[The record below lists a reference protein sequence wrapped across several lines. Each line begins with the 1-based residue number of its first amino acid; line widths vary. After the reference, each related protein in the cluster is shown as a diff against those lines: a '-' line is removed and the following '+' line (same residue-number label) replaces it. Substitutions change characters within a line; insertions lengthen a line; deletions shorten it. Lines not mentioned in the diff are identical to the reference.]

1 MELFEKF
8 EEQDGVR
15 FNWNVFPSTSRDAKD
30 VVLPISCVYNPRHK
44 ATSVPVTN
52 HPIAVCGNKDCGAIL
67 NPYCQIDLT
76 TRTWTCRMCM
86 TRNRLPVI
94 PGEADPHA
102 LPAAADPQNTTI
114 EYATSRTAPTAPA
127 FLFVLDTNAEPEELE
142 SLKDSLTEVIDQL
155 PEHCAIGLL
164 SYGSS
169 TQFYQLGYS
178 HCLRSLAFNGE
189 KSYSSKDIEEAFGYT
204 SVDGAAG
211 SRRQGITNQF
221 LVPQTDSFVVIDAL
235 QQIKAN
241 KKTPKEG
248 DRFARGTGTAINVA
262 LSFAETA
269 LSQGFVRI
277 GVFTSGPATV
287 GPGKIVDIPLKEPI
301 RGHHD
306 IINGTAI
313 HHKAAA
319 KYYGE
324 LGTRAAAGGFAV
336 DLIVGSYDQVGVAE
350 IGTLSHQTGGV
361 IILSDSFT
369 TSICKESIRRHYSF
383 GDENVGMA
391 HAGARAVVEVKTTP
405 ELKVQGMIGHGVSL
419 DKRSKMFA
427 TDDRFIGIG
436 QTCAWSLASISPKNN
451 YVFYFVNTAETPTL
465 PPSNQQVATGVI
477 QIITHYLHPSGV
489 FRVRVSTLARNF
501 GPQHGLLPYFD
512 QEAAATAV
520 SRETA
525 FRMQHGESADDTIR
539 WLDTMLVK
547 FCNKFGEFRKGDN
560 QSFRLPPYCTM
571 LPQFLFHLR
580 RSQFVQTFNNSPDET
595 AYYWHYLLAE
605 NVYSTI
611 VMINPALLAF
621 ELDNIEGVPV
631 LLDSISVTSERILLL
646 DTFFHV
652 IIFHGETVA
661 AWRNAGYHEQ
671 AEYGNIADLLNAPKE
686 EVRELLSDRFPLP
699 RYINCD
705 QGGSQARFLLAKLNP
720 TTQSMDM
727 AGAAPGTVVLT
738 DDASLQTFME
748 SLCKLAMNL

>member
-1 MELFEKF
+1 MDLFEQF
-8 EEQDGVR
+8 EEKDGVR

-44 ATSVPVTN
+44 AQTVPLLYDQ
-52 HPIAVCGNKDCGAIL
+52 IATCGNKDCGSIL
-67 NPYCQIDLT
+67 NPYCHVDLASQ
-76 TRTWTCRMCM
+76 TWTCRLCM
-86 TRNRLPVI
+86 SRNRLVSAVVGQLP
-94 PGEADPHA
+94 PACDPA
-102 LPAAADPQNTTI
+102 NSTVEYNT
-114 EYATSRTAPTAPA
+114 ARTAATPPA
-127 FLFVLDTNAEPEELE
+127 FLFVLDTNAEPEEFE
-142 SLKDSLTEVIDQL
+142 SLKDSLTQVIDQL
-155 PEHCAIGLL
+155 PEHCIVGLL
-164 SYGSS
+164 SFGSS
-169 TQFYQLGYS
+169 VQFYQLGYP
-178 HCLRSLAFNGE
+178 HCLRSLVFNGA
-189 KSYSSKDIEEAFGYT
+189 KSYGAKDIEEAFGYT
-204 SVDGAAG
+204 GGAPG
-211 SRRQGITNQF
+211 GRRMEITNQF
-221 LVPQTDSFVVIDAL
+221 LIPQTESFAIVDAL

-241 KKTPKEG
+241 KISPKEG

-269 LSQGFVRI
+269 LNQGFVRI
-277 GVFTSGPATV
+277 GVFTAGPATI
-287 GPGKIVDIPLKEPI
+287 GPGKIVDLPLKEPI

-306 IINGTAI
+306 IQNGSAL
-313 HHKAAA
+313 HNKAAA
-319 KYYGE
+319 KFYGE

-391 HAGARAVVEVKTTP
+391 HAGARAVVEVKTSS

-419 DKRSKMFA
+419 AKRSKAFA
-427 TDDRFIGIG
+427 ADDKFIGIG
-436 QTCAWSLASISPKNN
+436 QTCAWSLASISPKSN
-451 YVFYFVNTAETPTL
+451 YCFYFLNTAETPTL
-465 PPSNQQVATGVI
+465 PPSNQTVATGII

-501 GPQHGLLPYFD
+501 GPAHGLLPYFD

-539 WLDTMLVK
+539 WLDTVLVK
-547 FCNKFGEFRKGDN
+547 FCNKFGEFRKGDTS
-560 QSFRLPPYCTM
+560 SFRLPPNCTM

-621 ELDNIEGVPV
+621 ELDSPEGIPV

-671 AEYGNIADLLNAPKE
+671 EEYGNIAELLDAPKE